1 MMFDAFHDE
10 EGMTTVG
17 VVLSLLVTLALVF
30 SAGAG
35 ERGGAGKPTTRWA
48 RST

>member
-17 VVLSLLVTLALVF
+17 VVLSLLVTLSLIHI
-30 SAGAG
+30 
-35 ERGGAGKPTTRWA
+35 
-48 RST
+48 